1 MGAKIFNRP
10 DDMQVAKG
18 LLETC
23 VHMYRSSY
31 TNLSPEVW
39 GVADDVEAYD
49 PLTYNKTDDDLTAS
63 RSWRVWENRASRAPS
78 PIPATNARVLK
89 DVEMTP
95 SGVVIYDSRYLLRPE
110 TVESLYIL
118 YRITGDP
125 VYQEYGWV
133 IYEALEKHCK
143 TDSAYA
149 SIRNVRTDGRK
160 SGLNQIDSME
170 T

>member
-1 MGAKIFNRP
+1 MLAMGAKIFNRP
-10 DDMQVAKG
+10 DDMEVAKG

-31 TNLSPEVW
+31 TNLSPEMW

-49 PLTYNKTDDDLTAS
+49 SLTYNQAEDDLAAS
-63 RSWRVWENRASRAPS
+63 RSWRLWGAGALNPVPS
-78 PIPATNARVLK
+78 TNTRVLE
-89 DVEMTP
+89 DVQMTP
-95 SGVVIYDSRYLLRPE
+95 SGVVVYDPRYLLRPE

-125 VYQEYGWV
+125 MYQEYGWV
-133 IYEALEKHCK
+133 IYEGLEKHCK
-143 TDSAYA
+143 TGSAYA
-149 SIRNVRTDGRK
+149 SIMNVNSNGTK
-160 SGLNQIDSME
+160 SGQNQIDSME